1 MAQLFH
7 LLLTADGSLAFQ
19 IRNSYNS
26 VSSHPA
32 ITGMASAR
40 RWSTPRLTGKR
51 REPPM
56 KANTKSW
63 VALGFALLILPAALN
78 AQEFRGTLSGLV
90 TDPSGGVPQRRSP
103 NNEKIAEILNAPPRP
118 HARAHVSLPDPFL
131 RLPPGGLHPSV
142 PSLPPARR
150 KWLFERPCLD
160 RKGPHQI

>member
-26 VSSHPA
+26 VSSRPA

-63 VALGFALLILPAALN
+63 VAPRIGPAHLPGRLKG
-78 AQEFRGTLSGLV
+78 QEIRGNPEGTGA
-90 TDPSGGVPQRRSP
+90 DPSGAVVPKAKVQAV
-103 NNEKIAEILNAPPRP
+103 NN
-118 HARAHVSLPDPFL
+118 
-131 RLPPGGLHPSV
+131 
-142 PSLPPARR
+142 
-150 KWLFERPCLD
+150 
-160 RKGPHQI
+160 